1 MKKVILSIA
10 LFAAGLFV
18 TSTTIQAAERM
29 NSNIVAMSVQQD
41 DGFVDVKLEE
51 LPEPVQAAINAL
63 AEKYEVKGLKFDA
76 QRQITKVEATNKTD
90 QAYEVLY
97 FDAEGKQVTL
107 EEAPEQE
114 VQEEVQQPSAEMS
127 YVRQDD
133 GFADI
138 TFESLTEKVQAA
150 VRAVAETHELNV
162 LQYNAEK
169 KLTKLVATN
178 KEDQS
183 SKTFYFN
190 NEGEETTLDS
200 TPAETQTQEEVGD
213 TTRLF

>member
-76 QRQITKVEATNKTD
+76 QRQIIKVEATNKTD

-138 TFESLTEKVQAA
+138 TFESLNEKVQAA

>member
-76 QRQITKVEATNKTD
+76 QRQIIKVEATNKTD

>member
-114 VQEEVQQPSAEMS
+114 VQEEVQQPSAETV

-138 TFESLTEKVQAA
+138 TFESLNEKVQAA

>member
-76 QRQITKVEATNKTD
+76 QRQITNKTD

>member
-1 MKKVILSIA
+1 
-10 LFAAGLFV
+10 
-18 TSTTIQAAERM
+18 
-29 NSNIVAMSVQQD
+29 
-41 DGFVDVKLEE
+41 
-51 LPEPVQAAINAL
+51 
-63 AEKYEVKGLKFDA
+63 
-76 QRQITKVEATNKTD
+76 
-90 QAYEVLY
+90 
-97 FDAEGKQVTL
+97 
-107 EEAPEQE
+107 
-114 VQEEVQQPSAEMS
+114 VQQPSAEMS